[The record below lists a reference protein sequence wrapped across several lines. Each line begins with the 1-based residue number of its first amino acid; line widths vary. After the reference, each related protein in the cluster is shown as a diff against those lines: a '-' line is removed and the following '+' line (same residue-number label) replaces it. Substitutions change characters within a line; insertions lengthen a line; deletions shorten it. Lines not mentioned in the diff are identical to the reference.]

1 MALGDTHTVFGWQAL
16 LVWLWC
22 RAWSA
27 WVARSFAWQAWHLV
41 SGAYGTGLA
50 LVARLVG
57 MGAGRFCL
65 AGAAFVEVVWQAWDW

>member
-1 MALGDTHTVFGWQAL
+1 
-16 LVWLWC
+16 
-22 RAWSA
+22 
-27 WVARSFAWQAWHLV
+27 V